1 MSDRVT
7 WSTLSCKLRL
17 PVAATREMAFHI
29 EDKNKQKTC
38 GIIEERPYVYVKIE
52 ADVIID
58 PNVQQKKYIYK
69 RFFFSFLCLLI
80 FRQSHVTAV

>member
-7 WSTLSCKLRL
+7 WSTPSCKLRL
-17 PVAATREMAFHI
+17 PVAATRKMAFHI

-58 PNVQQKKYIYK
+58 PHVQKKKNIK
-69 RFFFSFLCLLI
+69 DSSFHS
-80 FRQSHVTAV
+80 FVF